1 MVERDGNQRLK
12 LVVLDC
18 LKIFREIMRHP
29 EWMDQFDLT
38 SNCPPPPPSLSL
50 NFDGESTLRWFA
62 PVAAAVPGRRSSRWP
77 CAPTRRGAR
86 MAPAALLD
94 WLAATPLHPHP
105 RSPPPSPYLDRASD
119 LRGPSCPAA
128 MRTLA
133 APPPCCSPASPC
145 HRPAALTVSL
155 WRPGAP
161 TGCCGGPA
169 RRPFAILIGP
179 ATSGATGSCP
189 AAMRTHPP
197 PRRPA
202 EVLPRCLT
210 VPQRS
215 QSHRET
221 VPRHWWRWQT
231 AFPAPAPAAASLSR
245 CPAASPDRATTA
257 GLGHGHARQGAGAV
271 VSPVRGGVGNPGPA
285 GRGPPGP
292 PDRLE
297 GRE

>member
-1 MVERDGNQRLK
+1 MDGPVRPDVELPSPASLALPEFRRRIDATLVRASCRCCARQALK
-12 LVVLDC
+12 
-18 LKIFREIMRHP
+18 
-29 EWMDQFDLT
+29 
-38 SNCPPPPPSLSL
+38 
-50 NFDGESTLRWFA
+50 
-62 PVAAAVPGRRSSRWP
+62 PVALRADPPRRSD
-77 CAPTRRGAR
+77 GASC
-86 MAPAALLD
+86 LVGQNLD
-94 WLAATPLHPHP
+94 WLAATPIPPRPP
-105 RSPPPSPYLDRASD
+105 RSPPTDLDRASD

-179 ATSGATGSCP
+179 ATSGANCP
-189 AAMRTHPP
+189 AAMRTYSP

-210 VPQRS
+210 VPPRS

-245 CPAASPDRATTA
+245 CLAVPAQSR
-257 GLGHGHARQGAGAV
+257 RQ
-271 VSPVRGGVGNPGPA
+271 P
-285 GRGPPGP
+285 
-292 PDRLE
+292 
-297 GRE
+297 